1 MLLAFIVFTVCP
13 SSEDAAEDMKSGIMR
28 NICRHRSDVL
38 MTVGAIIAALV
49 VFKLVTSRARK
60 NLKAK
65 FKQQ

>member
-13 SSEDAAEDMKSGIMR
+13 STEEAAEDMKVGVMR
-28 NICRHRSDVL
+28 NICRNRSEVL
-38 MTVGAIIAALV
+38 MTIGAVIACMV
-49 VFKLVTSRARK
+49 VFKLVTSKNRR